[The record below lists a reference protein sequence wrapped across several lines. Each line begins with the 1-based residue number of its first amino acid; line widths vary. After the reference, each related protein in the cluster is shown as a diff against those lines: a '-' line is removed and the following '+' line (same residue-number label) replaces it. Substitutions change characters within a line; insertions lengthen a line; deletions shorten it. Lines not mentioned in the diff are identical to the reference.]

1 MDNLCSIYG
10 DRLKGDVVLCFNREE
25 MIAVDYRLPEDCPYT
40 KKRSG
45 YKAARVVTQEEF
57 DLIVE
62 KELEAGNYNILLAN
76 RVF

>member
-1 MDNLCSIYG
+1 M
-10 DRLKGDVVLCFNREE
+10 R
-25 MIAVDYRLPEDCPYT
+25 P
-40 KKRSG
+40 G
-45 YKAARVVTQEEF
+45 YKPARIVTQEEF